1 MSESV
6 ACALEILDN
15 AGTRETRLFIRMIDR
30 FFDYLNVKGPK
41 QHLLKRKDSIAPYTK
56 PTDER
61 LKVKCTFTLVY
72 MYVISRMC
80 ICTVAKQ

>member
-6 ACALEILDN
+6 ACALEVLDN
-15 AGTRETRLFIRMIDR
+15 DGTRETRLFIRMVDR

-41 QHLLKRKDSIAPYTK
+41 QHLLKRKDNIAPYTK

-61 LKVKCTFTLVY
+61 FRVLLVTY
-72 MYVISRMC
+72 GMYYYALRFL
-80 ICTVAKQ
+80 